1 MCGAS
6 TAVKKVADGPRQQQ
20 QQRWRWWGSVN
31 HVDSGGGLN
40 CIDMVKVGQGR
51 PTGLSANNRTVHDN
65 GGGGQGL
72 Y

>member
-1 MCGAS
+1 M
-6 TAVKKVADGPRQQQ
+6 ADGLRQQQ

-31 HVDSGGGLN
+31 RVDSGGDLN

-51 PTGLSANNRTVHDN
+51 PMGLSANDGTVHDN
-65 GGGGQGL
+65 GDGGQGL